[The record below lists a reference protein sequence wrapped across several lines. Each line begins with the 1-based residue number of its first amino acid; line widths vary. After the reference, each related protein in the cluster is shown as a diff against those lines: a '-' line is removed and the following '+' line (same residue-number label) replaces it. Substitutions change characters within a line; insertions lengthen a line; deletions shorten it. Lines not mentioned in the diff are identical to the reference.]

1 MWLEHDSMGC
11 VAKLYYQRIQLPGIN
26 GIQYSPKRGY
36 LYYTA
41 SAKQL
46 FMRVKVDP
54 ISLNPVGEV
63 EVVGGDGLMTSGL
76 IRMLVLSTWRA
87 TH

>member
-1 MWLEHDSMGC
+1 MTVWAISQS
-11 VAKLYYQRIQLPGIN
+11 YIIN
-26 GIQYSPKRGY
+26 VFSYRVSTAFSTRAKRGY

-54 ISLNPVGEV
+54 TSCNPVGEV
-63 EVVGGDGLMTSGL
+63 EVVGGG
-76 IRMLVLSTWRA
+76 RF
-87 TH
+87 